1 MALVDENHR
10 VSASERILVS
20 SSVTEGVWGPGGRQA
35 TVGRQLAALLPLPLP
50 AAFCLRSPVPR
61 GRALLRFLPYAFFWL
76 FSASELGLGGDSH
89 TQSFEGCS
97 FQTGIRQSVLES
109 KCSSCLVLAVGP
121 FSRNA
126 HPSVPAGWSPAAS
139 PLPLVSTCCCSPGLS
154 LPPSPTPLIAGHPP
168 HTDPTHSNLVSCSEF
183 LSGKAVVLTD
193 SSS

>member
-35 TVGRQLAALLPLPLP
+35 TVGGQLAALLPLPRS
-50 AAFCLRSPVPR
+50 AAFCLRSPVPW

-97 FQTGIRQSVLES
+97 FQTEIRQSALER
-109 KCSSCLVLAVGP
+109 KCSSRLVLAVGP

-126 HPSVPAGWSPAAS
+126 HPSVPAGLSPAAS
-139 PLPLVSTCCCSPGLS
+139 LLPLVSTCCCSPGLS
-154 LPPSPTPLIAGHPP
+154 RLSPPHPLSLDTLLTLTPPTPIWSPAL
-168 HTDPTHSNLVSCSEF
+168 NSC
-183 LSGKAVVLTD
+183 LGKQWC
-193 SSS
+193 